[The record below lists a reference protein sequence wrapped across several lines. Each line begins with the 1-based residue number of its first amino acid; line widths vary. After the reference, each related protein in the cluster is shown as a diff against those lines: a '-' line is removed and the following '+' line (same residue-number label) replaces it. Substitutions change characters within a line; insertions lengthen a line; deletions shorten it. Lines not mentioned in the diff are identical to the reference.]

1 MDIQTTLIYVLVAT
15 FLSRWCNPFIGMFN
29 QQNVPYLLSWA
40 LGLVF
45 GDWKTGLII
54 GAAVTTLNMAPV
66 IVGGVASM
74 MLWDAAVL
82 CVALVLGTGM
92 ELGMAFAIAAPVAV
106 LGNALTNVMFVAL
119 YDSITDPMTIRSLKK
134 GNIKGVILSPS
145 VFKWCLNV
153 VWTFTWYFI
162 MVYFGTRAADALV
175 NAMPDWIISGFV
187 AGGKLLPAVGF
198 GLFLAAMGKR
208 KFIPF
213 FIIGVYAN
221 LYLGLSTMKIAVMA
235 ACIGFIFVLLEKGKR
250 DGVLEGGN

>member
-1 MDIQTTLIYVLVAT
+1 
-15 FLSRWCNPFIGMFN
+15 
-29 QQNVPYLLSWA
+29 
-40 LGLVF
+40 
-45 GDWKTGLII
+45 
-54 GAAVTTLNMAPV
+54 
-66 IVGGVASM
+66 
-74 MLWDAAVL
+74 
-82 CVALVLGTGM
+82 
-92 ELGMAFAIAAPVAV
+92 
-106 LGNALTNVMFVAL
+106 
-119 YDSITDPMTIRSLKK
+119 
-134 GNIKGVILSPS
+134 
-145 VFKWCLNV
+145 
-153 VWTFTWYFI
+153 

>member
-1 MDIQTTLIYVLVAT
+1 MDIKMTIIYVLVAT
-15 FLSRWCNPFIGMFN
+15 FLCRWCNPFIGMFN

-45 GDWKTGLII
+45 GDWKTGLIV

-92 ELGMAFAIAAPVAV
+92 QLEMAFAIAAPVAV
-106 LGNALTNVMFVAL
+106 LGNALTNIMFVVL
-119 YDSITDPMTIRSLKK
+119 YDGITDQLTLHNLKK
-134 GNIKGVILSPS
+134 GNIKGVILAPS
-145 VFKWCLNV
+145 VIKYGLNFI
-153 VWTFTWYFI
+153 WTFTWYFI

-175 NAMPDWIISGFV
+175 NAMPGWILSGFV

-198 GLFLAAMGKR
+198 GLFLTSMGKK

-213 FIIGVYAN
+213 FIIGAYAN
-221 LYLGLSTMKIAVMA
+221 LYLGLSSIKIAVMA
-235 ACIGFIFVLLEKGKR
+235 ACIGFIYVLLEKGKR
-250 DGVLEGGN
+250 DGLMEGGI